1 MPPTDDD
8 LDGTRGRNSKVN
20 RLIETYELHGLGGE
34 LERLWTADG
43 SEKRK
48 SLRELATV
56 FNRRLVESAM
66 VDAGMQSL
74 DGEVENIYRLL
85 TDDRVT
91 SADRTRTRRRLER
104 DGVDVDALQA
114 DFVSY
119 QAIRTYLTDYRD
131 ASYTKNAESTK
142 SIKETIQQLR
152 SRITEVTESK
162 LSRLAKRDELIPGDF
177 RVIVDVRAVCEHCGT
192 QTDVIALIDDGGCD
206 CQE

>member
-1 MPPTDDD
+1 MDDD
-8 LDGTRGRNSKVN
+8 LDETRGRNSKVN
-20 RLIETYELHGLGGE
+20 RLIETYGLQGLGGE
-34 LERLWTADG
+34 LERLWTADE
-43 SEKRK
+43 SEERQ

-66 VDAGMQSL
+66 EDAGVQSL

-85 TDDRVT
+85 TDERVT

-104 DGVDVDALQA
+104 DGVDVDALRA

-152 SRITEVTESK
+152 SRITEITESK
-162 LSRLAKRDELIPGDF
+162 LSRLAKRGELLPGDF
-177 RVIVDVRAVCEHCGT
+177 RVIVDVRAVCENCGT
-192 QTDVIALIDDGGCD
+192 QTDVITLIDDGGCD
-206 CQE
+206 CRE

>member
-1 MPPTDDD
+1 MPATDDEPNE
-8 LDGTRGRNSKVN
+8 TRGRNSKVN
-20 RLIETYELHGLGGE
+20 RLIETYELRGIGGE

-66 VDAGMQSL
+66 EDAGMQSL
-74 DGEVENIYRLL
+74 DGEVENIHRLL
-85 TDDRVT
+85 TDEHVT
-91 SADRTRTRRRLER
+91 SADRTRTRRQLER

-142 SIKETIQQLR
+142 SVKETVQQLR
-152 SRITEVTESK
+152 SRVTEVAESK
-162 LSRLAKRDELIPGDF
+162 LSRLAKRGELLPGDF
-177 RVIVDVRAVCEHCGT
+177 RVIVDVRAVCENCGT
-192 QTDVIALIDDGGCD
+192 QTDVITLIDDGGCD
-206 CQE
+206 CQK